1 MTAAVR
7 VVIEGLRSSVEERA
21 HHVLQLSCLH
31 GDPSCHLSHD
41 LHTSLLTKV
50 QKCTTQKLRHRSHA
64 KLSVAIGR
72 RHDRRLQQKKIMGEP
87 VVLTVG
93 LENRRDGPLVRMKA
107 SPMKTHELMSVT
119 MIKDICLSL
128 LYIIYEISCRDNE
141 TMYKAQG
148 GPK

>member
-1 MTAAVR
+1 MSLEVVFGDRRPRCYFCPDCVDSVKRQHAAV
-7 VVIEGLRSSVEERA
+7 IM
-21 HHVLQLSCLH
+21 VLLSCVTCAH
-31 GDPSCHLSHD
+31 
-41 LHTSLLTKV
+41 LLTKV
-50 QKCTTQKLRHRSHA
+50 QKCTTQELRHRSHA